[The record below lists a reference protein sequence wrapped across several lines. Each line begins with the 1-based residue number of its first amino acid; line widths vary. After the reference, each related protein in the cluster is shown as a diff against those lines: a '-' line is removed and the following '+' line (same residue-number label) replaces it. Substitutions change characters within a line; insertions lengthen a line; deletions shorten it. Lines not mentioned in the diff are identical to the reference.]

1 VAVSERIALTADGA
15 IDLALG
21 FVLLL
26 FPRGLLSVL
35 GMPLTASAFYPS
47 ILGAV
52 LAGVGIALLLQ
63 RFAGD
68 SGVAGLGTEGAIA
81 INLCGA
87 GALVAWLLGGTLEVP
102 GRGYALLWLIALT
115 VIAVAI
121 FEIVTRI
128 VRRTRAADV

>member
-21 FVLLL
+21 LVLLL

-68 SGVAGLGTEGAIA
+68 SGVVGLGTEGAIA